1 MPNQAADSKLIVLPV
16 LIAIELGDVLDHLL
30 RETRVGIDRNGL
42 AGGDFALSLVEEGS
56 AF

>member
-1 MPNQAADSKLIVLPV
+1 MPNQTADSKLIVLPV
-16 LIAIELGDVLDHLL
+16 LIAIELGDVLNHLL

-42 AGGDFALSLVEEGS
+42 AGSDFALSLVEEGS